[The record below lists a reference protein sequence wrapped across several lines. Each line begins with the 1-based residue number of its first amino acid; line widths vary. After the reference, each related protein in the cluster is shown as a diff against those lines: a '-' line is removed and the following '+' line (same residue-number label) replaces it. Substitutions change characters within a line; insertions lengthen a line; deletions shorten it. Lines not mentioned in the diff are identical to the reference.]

1 MICQNFITYGVSFA
15 DNVMVGRL
23 GEDAING
30 LFMASIV
37 QFVLQM
43 MLFGIQSAMSVLE
56 TQYWGRKDVERIKDV
71 VAISVRG
78 GFYLSLFGAAVTYFF
93 AGPIM
98 ALLTDSGG
106 AIAEG
111 VKYLRLVSVSYLFFG
126 PALLL
131 VNAMRSVEVV
141 WIGLVNSI
149 VALVVNV
156 MLNWLFIFGHL
167 GAPEMGVAGAALATD
182 ISRVIEFGIVLF
194 FVLRYDRTIRFR
206 FADFLRTDKLLLK
219 DLVKYGTPLMAGQLV
234 WSFNKFVM
242 RYVVGHFSESSSAAV
257 SIAENL
263 DGLLWMGTVGLAA
276 AMGIITG
283 KMIGAGET
291 DAVRGYARKMQ
302 CVFAGIGV
310 VSFLIAF
317 FGGELFVS
325 FYTLAPETVTA
336 ARTFLIVLAF
346 SVLGRAYQAPCL
358 MGLVKAGGDTSFVF
372 INDTIWVFCWVLPLA
387 FVAWKVFHAPDWVV
401 YACLLSDQL
410 TKCVVAFI
418 KINRFHWMKNLTRA

>member
-15 DNVMVGRL
+15 DNVMVGKL
-23 GEDAING
+23 GENAING

-56 TQYWGRKDVERIKDV
+56 TQYWGKKDIDRIKDV

-78 GFYLSLFGAAVTYFF
+78 GFYLSLAGAAVTYFF

-98 ALLTDSGG
+98 TLLTTSGG
-106 AIAEG
+106 AVEEG
-111 VKYLRLVSVSYLFFG
+111 EKYLRLVSVSYLFFG

-131 VNAMRSVEVV
+131 VNAMRSVEIVR
-141 WIGLVNSI
+141 IGLVNSI
-149 VALVVNV
+149 AALIVNVAL
-156 MLNWLFIFGHL
+156 NWVFIFGNL
-167 GAPEMGVAGAALATD
+167 GAPKMGVAGAALATD
-182 ISRVIEFGIVLF
+182 ISRIIEFIIVFF
-194 FVLRYDRTIRFR
+194 FVLRVDRTVRFKL
-206 FADFLRTDKLLLK
+206 ADFLRK
-219 DLVKYGTPLMAGQLV
+219 DSLILRDLFKYGTPLMAGQIV
-234 WSFNKFVM
+234 WSFNKFMM
-242 RYVVGHFSESSSAAV
+242 RYIVGHFSESSSAAV

-283 KMIGAGET
+283 KMIGAGEM
-291 DAVRGYARKMQ
+291 DAVRSYARKMQ

-317 FGGELFVS
+317 LGGDIFLS
-325 FYTLAPETVTA
+325 FYTLSPETVLA

-372 INDTIWVFCWVLPLA
+372 LNDTIWVFCWVLPLA
-387 FVAWKVFHAPDWVV
+387 FAAWKVFHAPDWVV

-418 KINRFHWMKNLTRA
+418 KINRFRWMKNLTR

>member
-15 DNVMVGRL
+15 DNVMVGKL
-23 GEDAING
+23 GENAING

-43 MLFGIQSAMSVLE
+43 ILFGIQSAMSVLE
-56 TQYWGRKDVERIKDV
+56 TQYWGKKDIDRIKDV

-78 GFYLSLFGAAVTYFF
+78 GFYLSLVGAAMTYFF

-98 ALLTDSGG
+98 TLLTTSGG
-106 AIAEG
+106 AVEEG
-111 VKYLRLVSVSYLFFG
+111 EKYLRLVSVSYLFFG

-131 VNAMRSVEVV
+131 VNAMRSVEIVR
-141 WIGLVNSI
+141 IGLVNSI
-149 VALVVNV
+149 VALIVNV
-156 MLNWLFIFGHL
+156 ALNWVFIFGNL
-167 GAPEMGVAGAALATD
+167 GAPKMGVAGAALATD
-182 ISRVIEFGIVLF
+182 ISRIIEFIIVFF
-194 FVLRYDRTIRFR
+194 FVLRVDRTVRFKP
-206 FADFLRTDKLLLK
+206 ADFLRK
-219 DLVKYGTPLMAGQLV
+219 DSLILGDLFKYGTPLMAGQIV
-234 WSFNKFVM
+234 WSFNKFMM
-242 RYVVGHFSESSSAAV
+242 RYIVGHFSESSSAAV
-257 SIAENL
+257 SIVENL

-283 KMIGAGET
+283 KMIGAGEM
-291 DAVRGYARKMQ
+291 DAVRSYARKMQ

-317 FGGELFVS
+317 LGGDIFLS
-325 FYTLAPETVTA
+325 FYTLSPETVLA

-372 INDTIWVFCWVLPLA
+372 LNDTIWVFCWVLPLA
-387 FVAWKVFHAPDWVV
+387 FAAWKIFHAPDWVV

-418 KINRFHWMKNLTRA
+418 KINRFRWMKNLTR